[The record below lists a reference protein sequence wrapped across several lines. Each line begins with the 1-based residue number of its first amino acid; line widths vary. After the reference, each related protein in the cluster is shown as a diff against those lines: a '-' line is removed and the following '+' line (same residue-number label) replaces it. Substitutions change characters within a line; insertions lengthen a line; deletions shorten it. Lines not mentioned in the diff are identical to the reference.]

1 VKAAAADSR
10 ELSGCQQLSVLSR
23 CHGGVLPA
31 WRHSK
36 GLGRFG
42 MMAGLLA
49 IIVGCGPSFGPEAR
63 YGIVF
68 YCPGAG
74 NIDFGDRGI
83 REGLAQA
90 GYRGQ
95 VASIL
100 WTFSLNPA
108 IDQALRVNARLA
120 AGRLARAIEAYKR
133 QYPAG
138 SVNLIGLSAGTGVAI
153 WAVEDLKPGCE
164 VENVILLSSSLWHR
178 YDVGPALRHIK
189 GKIYNLYS
197 SEDPI
202 LAGPMKIFG
211 TIDGVFFEDGAG
223 AVGLHPPR
231 GRERVVNIA
240 WRPEFIKYGYYG
252 GHTDVTSPGFVRFAI
267 APLVLGSKGSELTE
281 TAGATDR
288 GSVLLVGRAD

>member
-1 VKAAAADSR
+1 VTATAPKS
-10 ELSGCQQLSVLSR
+10 QQLSRRQEVAAPATNRSGSALAWQRSRGVSR
-23 CHGGVLPA
+23 CGVVAGVLA
-31 WRHSK
+31 
-36 GLGRFG
+36 
-42 MMAGLLA
+42 AVA
-49 IIVGCGPSFGPEAR
+49 GCGPSFGPEAR
-63 YGIVF
+63 HGITF

-74 NIDFGDRGI
+74 NIDFGDHGI

-108 IDQALRVNARLA
+108 IDQAIRVNARLA
-120 AGRLARAIEAYKR
+120 AGRLARTIEAYKR
-133 QYPAG
+133 EYPEG
-138 SVNLIGLSAGTGVAI
+138 EVNVIGLSAGTGVAI

-164 VENVILLSSSLWHR
+164 VDNVILLSSSLWHR
-178 YDVGPALRHIK
+178 YDVAGALRHVK
-189 GKIYNLYS
+189 GKIYNFYS

-252 GHTDVTSPGFVRFAI
+252 GHTDVTSPAFVRFAI
-267 APLVLGSKGSELTE
+267 APLIIGSKGLASTE
-281 TAGATDR
+281 IAGATGR
-288 GSVLLVGRAD
+288 ASAPGAGRAD